1 MRPSS
6 LRSPYPPPL
15 SPHCRRSLR
24 PKGEDDT
31 TTPDTSATP
40 EPSASPPPLPTEP
53 FRLDAQLQHYICAG
67 AVPFR
72 FTVDKLGSRADD
84 FIRVADASG
93 GSTRVAVGAIIELSE
108 SCRVKLEATGRT
120 LTFFRPIQIHGVTM
134 LKFVLPAALA
144 IAAAQA
150 ASACEDRVTIDPMQ
164 ARELLSTIAN
174 GGADPLDQ
182 FFAFDTLMCAD
193 QTGIRDLA
201 LRTGGR
207 VVECHHQGSGAAA
220 QPVRDGNHRR
230 ATVAGRRVEH
240 RALQG
245 H

>member
-1 MRPSS
+1 VTRDKFWKVFLAVGALVLGGIISETTAFTFGTIFFKKEPQVIVIQPGPASAPAADAVPPSEQS
-6 LRSPYPPPL
+6 APQAPEPAPQNASAAADPDQPEAENQPPAPGPDASEQSPQPVSATSVAPLPPQ
-15 SPHCRRSLR
+15 LR

-120 LTFFRPIQIHGVTM
+120 LTFF
-134 LKFVLPAALA
+134 
-144 IAAAQA
+144 AQFRYM
-150 ASACEDRVTIDPMQ
+150 E
-164 ARELLSTIAN
+164 
-174 GGADPLDQ
+174 
-182 FFAFDTLMCAD
+182 
-193 QTGIRDLA
+193 
-201 LRTGGR
+201 
-207 VVECHHQGSGAAA
+207 
-220 QPVRDGNHRR
+220 
-230 ATVAGRRVEH
+230 
-240 RALQG
+240 
-245 H
+245 